1 MAYFIL
7 KHSAILIKD
16 CDKPA
21 ETVTTAATMSLNVNN
36 MKLKKI
42 KPEPMVAEEDTT
54 SPIVNSLPK
63 PATNEETCLDLENDE
78 TNYFNDF
85 DKYKS

>member
-1 MAYFIL
+1 
-7 KHSAILIKD
+7 
-16 CDKPA
+16 
-21 ETVTTAATMSLNVNN
+21 